1 VLVGY
6 AESDLLL
13 PELNNMKIPGN
24 YWMEGG
30 VYESISMGCFDMGE
44 GGKECPFS
52 TTVKAEGKF
61 YDTCYEMAKGLGID
75 IETHCDLIQTR
86 LECARVNTCQ
96 WTDANICE
104 YTAEKRTIG
113 AKSSKRH
120 L

>member
-1 VLVGY
+1 MIELTGTRCRDIGDGSKYCDSAVL
-6 AESDLLL
+6 S
-13 PELNNMKIPGN
+13 
-24 YWMEGG
+24 
-30 VYESISMGCFDMGE
+30 
-44 GGKECPFS
+44 
-52 TTVKAEGKF
+52 KAEGKF
-61 YDTCYEMAKGLGID
+61 YDICYEMAKGLGID

-86 LECARVNTCQ
+86 LECNRINTCQ